1 MFVILM
7 TDNYKE
13 MKHTSYVLHHMTAT
27 GRVVATV
34 GCIRNSCLEDLPPTA
49 LTSDLSHM
57 PPCLWLSGS
66 SVVLKFSVLSRNG
79 EGTGEHTQSGTHRRS
94 RVVIVSVL
102 CFCGEAW

>member
-1 MFVILM
+1 M

-13 MKHTSYVLHHMTAT
+13 MKHMSYVLHHMTAT

-34 GCIRNSCLEDLPPTA
+34 GCIRN
-49 LTSDLSHM
+49 SHM

-79 EGTGEHTQSGTHRRS
+79 EGTGEHTQTGTHRRS